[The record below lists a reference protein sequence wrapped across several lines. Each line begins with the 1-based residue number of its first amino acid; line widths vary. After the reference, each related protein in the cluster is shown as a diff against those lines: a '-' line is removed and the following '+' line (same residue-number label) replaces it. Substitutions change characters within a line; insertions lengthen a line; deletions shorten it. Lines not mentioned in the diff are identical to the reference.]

1 MNRFRCFLGLNFSV
15 GVTRKIAEEIERQ
28 RKLLAEKP
36 GLKLAW
42 VPPANLHLTLRFLGS
57 IDEDLVD
64 GLMVRLK
71 RIAARNPPFE
81 ARARGLGAFPDAE
94 RPKVLWVGVE
104 GDGVVKLQ
112 KDVEATV
119 IELGF
124 AKEDRA
130 FHPHVTVARVREAA
144 PLGEWA
150 STVEMGAST
159 INEIVV
165 YESRT
170 SRSTNLAGV
179 EYVARARIA
188 LGKGD

>member
-28 RKLLAEKP
+28 RKLLAERSP
-36 GLKLAW
+36 GLKAAW
-42 VPPANLHLTLRFLGS
+42 VSPANLHVTLRFLGS

-64 GLMVRLK
+64 GLTVRLK
-71 RIAARNPPFE
+71 RVAARHPPFE

-94 RPKVLWVGVE
+94 RPRVLWVGVE

-124 AKEDRA
+124 PKEERA
-130 FHPHVTVARVREAA
+130 FHPHVTVARVKEAA
-144 PLGEWA
+144 PLGDWSSLSEA
-150 STVEMGAST
+150 LEFGAST

-170 SRSTNLAGV
+170 KKAGV
-179 EYVARARIA
+179 EYAARARVA